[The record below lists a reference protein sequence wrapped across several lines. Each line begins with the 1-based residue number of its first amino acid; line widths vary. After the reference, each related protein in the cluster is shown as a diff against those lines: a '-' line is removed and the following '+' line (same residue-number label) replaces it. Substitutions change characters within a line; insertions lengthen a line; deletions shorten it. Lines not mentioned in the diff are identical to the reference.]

1 MKTTLATIIAFL
13 SLSHGFAQAPITWEH
28 PNGPYGGVIYSL
40 VDDGEGRLFAG
51 TEGDG
56 IFMSED
62 NGETWVE
69 TNVGITNFIVYT
81 LAVNQQGQVFA
92 GTEGGGIFRLNT
104 GGTSWIAVNN
114 GLLTPG
120 GAPAVV
126 NSIAFNDSGHVFAGL
141 LFRGIY
147 RSTDNG
153 ESWTEINTG
162 LGDNIDIFALAVNEN
177 NELFASTLVGGV
189 YCSTDN
195 GDSWSA
201 RGLNNE
207 RIYTFLTLPNGEI
220 FAGRFRSTNNGVSWA
235 QTSPVGITPGTFWSL
250 LRTAGGAVYASTS
263 TGVYEFTAPST
274 WTEVGAGLPDMAAFS
289 IIQHT
294 GGDYFV
300 GTGGRGVYK
309 LENGSSAWQQKTAGI
324 TNIDVRAMA
333 RGNGNDV
340 YVATFWSGIFRSTD
354 NGASWLQTN
363 AGPEVLWPVS
373 LVVTPT
379 GTILAG
385 TWYVANGDGGK
396 IFRSE
401 DNGQTWSQVLQAHQN
416 SDVLTFAVMPNG
428 NIFAGTRSL
437 SDSLYKSTND
447 GQTWGGVIT
456 ANLTSKVIF
465 SLSVNP
471 SGHLFAGTLQDGL
484 MRSEDSGANW
494 ISAQNGL
501 PVPQT
506 QQELYPQV
514 QTMIF
519 HNGVAYAGTHG
530 SKGVYKSTTNGD
542 SWTEENTGL
551 PFVTYTRSLAVNQ
564 DGDMFAGTENGV
576 FRMVKNSGNWSNI
589 YSTNGLG
596 NTFVRSL
603 VVTASGHVLAG
614 TYGSGIFRTTG
625 VTTGVQQL
633 AADVP
638 LQFSLEQN
646 YPNPFNPK
654 TNIEFLIA
662 KSGPVTLKVF
672 DLLGKEISTVV
683 SEELQPGA
691 YSIPWDASAF
701 PSGTYFYRL
710 QAGSFTDTKKAVLL
724 K

>member
-1 MKTTLATIIAFL
+1 MKAALVIIIAFL
-13 SLSHGFAQAPITWEH
+13 SFSYSFAQAPITWEH

-69 TNVGITNFIVYT
+69 TNIGITNFIVYT

-92 GTEGGGIFRLNT
+92 GTDGAGVFRLDV
-104 GGTSWIAVNN
+104 GGSTWTAVNS
-114 GLLTPG
+114 GLVTQSEPN
-120 GAPAVV
+120 AVV
-126 NSIAFNDSGHVFAGL
+126 FSIAINDSGHVFAGL
-141 LFRGIY
+141 LFRGIF

-153 ESWTEINTG
+153 ENWTAINAG
-162 LGDNIDIFALAVNEN
+162 LGTNIDILALTVNEN
-177 NELFASTLVGGV
+177 NELFASTLFGGV
-189 YCSTDN
+189 YRSTNN
-195 GDSWSA
+195 GDLWEA
-201 RGLNNE
+201 RGLSNE
-207 RIYTFLTLPNGEI
+207 RIYTFLMLPNGEI

-250 LRTAGGAVYASTS
+250 LRTVGGAVYASTS

-274 WTEVGAGLPDMAAFS
+274 WTKVGDGLPTMAAFS
-289 IIQHT
+289 IIQLA
-294 GGDYFV
+294 DDDFFA

-309 LENGSSAWQQKTAGI
+309 LENGSSAWQQKTVGI

-340 YVATFWSGIFRSTD
+340 YAATFWSGIFRSTD

-363 AGPEVLWPVS
+363 AGPEVLWPAS
-373 LVVTPT
+373 LAVTPT
-379 GTILAG
+379 GTILVG
-385 TWYVANGDGGK
+385 TWYVSNGPGGK
-396 IFRSE
+396 IFRSS
-401 DNGQTWSQVLQAHQN
+401 DNGQTWSLVLQAQQN
-416 SDVLTFAVMPNG
+416 SDVQSLAIAQNG
-428 NIFAGTRSL
+428 DIFAGTVSS

-447 GQTWGGVIT
+447 GQTWSGIVT
-456 ANLTSKVIF
+456 TNLTSKALYSI
-465 SLSVNP
+465 SINP
-471 SGHLFAGTLQDGL
+471 NGHLFAGTLENGL
-484 MRSEDSGANW
+484 MRSENNGVNW
-494 ISAQNGL
+494 TSAQNGL
-501 PVPQT
+501 PFPNT
-506 QQELYPQV
+506 GEFFPQV
-514 QTMIF
+514 LTMVF
-519 HNGVAYAGTHG
+519 SGDTAYAGTHG

-551 PFVTYTRSLAVNQ
+551 PFLTYTRSLAVNQ

-576 FRMVKNSGNWSNI
+576 FRMVKNSGNWSDI
-589 YSTNGLG
+589 YSNNGLG
-596 NTFVRSL
+596 NWYVRSV

-614 TYGSGIFRTTG
+614 TWGSGIYRTTG

-633 AADVP
+633 AGDVP

-654 TNIEFLIA
+654 TNIEFRIA

-691 YSIPWDASAF
+691 YSIPWDASAL